1 MPSRVQEATPRRAA
15 PAPHAGG
22 GAAHRRA
29 KSESV
34 DYDFGW
40 ETESDED
47 EGDSPTSDDPS
58 PAKPKRAS
66 LDRPAVRASCCY
78 VPRAAQRARA
88 TRRRAFPRPDA
99 PRSAQAQA
107 PSPQRHRRTVSAHAR
122 RTEPPVP
129 PRAAAAEAAVVTV
142 LDALRGHAG
151 AALIICLC
159 VLLSL
164 TGHGLVASVA
174 LEAVAG
180 TPARVLFIGIA
191 FVSLAI
197 AGPVTHGLGGR
208 LRHSKTGG
216 WRFFQPWRGG
226 VAFVACQALG
236 WALYSVSI
244 AAFGVAF
251 WLIGA
256 ALTGRGVAH
265 AGLVLPA
272 TFWVAGAAGVGAQ
285 VVLACS
291 LLTYRPGGAAPP
303 PPPAAKQAS
312 ALPAREALVRHGAML
327 GVLFMV
333 YAPCHLLVA
342 AVATLFLALP
352 PAAATAVL
360 AAASAAYARTYAGHP
375 AHTGTRTW
383 PRFRSYCE
391 SVLSVALSRWFGTVR
406 VLRTAPHHQAGP
418 PGTPIVFG
426 YHPHGMYPAAAAWFH
441 LTPQWRENFPGVAP
455 VTMGASAIFM
465 TPMLRDVVMWSG
477 ARVVSRL
484 SVRRALHTERR
495 PIVLCPGGQA
505 ELVEHRAGTETV
517 LCTRHKGFIRCAL
530 EVNAPVCPIFVFG
543 ESQAQRNLFSVKRL
557 QRWTAKKLGFPFP
570 FMPGG
575 YMRVLPLPEPRP
587 LTFVVG
593 SLIPPPEGRDPA
605 APVTDAEVDAI
616 HKRYYEELVVRMRR
630 RRACACGRS

>member
-1 MPSRVQEATPRRAA
+1 MQ
-15 PAPHAGG
+15 
-22 GAAHRRA
+22 
-29 KSESV
+29 
-34 DYDFGW
+34 
-40 ETESDED
+40 
-47 EGDSPTSDDPS
+47 
-58 PAKPKRAS
+58 
-66 LDRPAVRASCCY
+66 
-78 VPRAAQRARA
+78 
-88 TRRRAFPRPDA
+88 
-99 PRSAQAQA
+99 
-107 PSPQRHRRTVSAHAR
+107 
-122 RTEPPVP
+122 
-129 PRAAAAEAAVVTV
+129 
-142 LDALRGHAG
+142 
-151 AALIICLC
+151 
-159 VLLSL
+159 
-164 TGHGLVASVA
+164 GHGLVASVA

-180 TPARVLFIGIA
+180 TPARVLFIVIA

-208 LRHSKTGG
+208 LRHSKTGA

-226 VAFVACQALG
+226 VAFVACQGLG
-236 WALYSVSI
+236 WALYSISI

-251 WLIGA
+251 WLIGGVLA
-256 ALTGRGVAH
+256 GKAVAH
-265 AGLVLPA
+265 ARVVLPA

-285 VVLACS
+285 AVLACS
-291 LLTYRPGGAAPP
+291 LLTYRPDADVAPAAPP
-303 PPPAAKQAS
+303 AVRPAS
-312 ALPAREALVRHGAML
+312 LPAREALVRHGAML
-327 GVLFMV
+327 AVLFMV

-342 AVATLFLALP
+342 AVASLYLALP
-352 PAAATAVL
+352 PAAATAAL
-360 AAASAAYARTYAGHP
+360 AVASTAYARTYLGHP
-375 AHTGTRTW
+375 GHTGTRTW
-383 PRFRSYCE
+383 PRFRGYCE

-406 VLRTAPHHQAGP
+406 VLRTAPHP
-418 PGTPIVFG
+418 PASVAQPSPPIVFG

-441 LTPQWRENFPGVAP
+441 LTPQWRACFPGVAP

-477 ARVVSRL
+477 ARVVSRV
-484 SVRRALHTERR
+484 SVRRALHAERR

-593 SLIPPPEGRDPA
+593 ALIPPPDGRDPA
-605 APVTDAEVDAI
+605 KPVTDAEVDAI
-616 HKRYYEELVVRMRR
+616 HKRYYQELVVRCGAAPLCHARR
-630 RRACACGRS
+630 LSAAPTRLRRCCLRSTRPARASRMPRSC